1 MNGDGGP
8 TVEEQEHAQ
17 RILNGAAR
25 RAKEYRRSL
34 RRKASAGDAAA
45 QKQLD
50 KRRRPPQ
57 PKQRA
62 SLSPGGAAPQ
72 HPLLT
77 SLPPSP
83 SPNLPL
89 TPMEKGLLLENAL
102 ICVRMLRAL
111 HQTSPY
117 SGTCVESEQPNLW
130 IAAALA
136 VLAGRIDAA
145 CAASIFGN
153 IKHYQYYGL
162 VKSKVGMVHIKGR
175 VRAGGE
181 SVAELIEGD
190 MEELRDLE
198 EVLEEGEHNRP
209 GIAAVLRTRCE
220 REPCD
225 VLERFAA
232 GWGGDMAAPGRYGPL
247 APFGGPIPGRVPL
260 PAKPAAPHST
270 HRSTEGQCEGTTRG
284 GERCKVH
291 KSTLN
296 PDVS

>member
-1 MNGDGGP
+1 
-8 TVEEQEHAQ
+8 
-17 RILNGAAR
+17 
-25 RAKEYRRSL
+25 
-34 RRKASAGDAAA
+34 
-45 QKQLD
+45 
-50 KRRRPPQ
+50 
-57 PKQRA
+57 
-62 SLSPGGAAPQ
+62 
-72 HPLLT
+72 
-77 SLPPSP
+77 
-83 SPNLPL
+83 LPL
-89 TPMEKGLLLENAL
+89 TPMEKGLLLEDAL

-260 PAKPAAPHST
+260 PATSPPRHIPLIGPLRGSVRARRVAASDARCTRAVATPMPRHCAAVSASARTMTRTGALASAAPASASRVAASAVCGVPCSART
-270 HRSTEGQCEGTTRG
+270 PSRFAAAALSAIITACDAPDTRL
-284 GERCKVH
+284 RA
-291 KSTLN
+291 N
-296 PDVS
+296 AAA